1 MKKII
6 SAFVLILIINTAY
19 SQISIGGG
27 ASMLKVFG
35 VPAPYAGMHLLVEYP
50 VDDETS
56 YFGRINFF
64 GKQKGEPV
72 YTYADAID
80 FVNTTP
86 GQIPVSY
93 QTTFN
98 YTTIELG
105 RRYYFG
111 NGYDYGFGA
120 YGGTQA
126 MVAFNQ
132 AKVISSD
139 YDKTKYR
146 ITGLEPKGAVF
157 SIAAGL
163 SGGIKNDF
171 TWGTLYLDGAFHYLF
186 LGQSTNVTAANGF
199 SEFGGQILFSFTV
212 GYRKTIF

>member
-1 MKKII
+1 MKKKI
-6 SAFVLILIINTAY
+6 SLSILILVANITFG
-19 SQISIGGG
+19 QISIGAGT
-27 ASMLKVFG
+27 SMLKVFG

-56 YFGRINFF
+56 YFGRVNFF
-64 GKQKGEPV
+64 GKQKSAPV
-72 YTYADAID
+72 ATFADAID

-86 GQIPVSY
+86 GQIPVTY

-126 MVAFNQ
+126 MVIFNR
-132 AKVISSD
+132 AKILASD
-139 YDKTKYR
+139 YDETKYR
-146 ITGLEPKGAVF
+146 ITGLDTKGAIF

-171 TWGTLYLDGAFHYLF
+171 TWGTLYLDGAFDYLI
-186 LGQSTNVTAANGF
+186 LGQSTNQTAATGF
-199 SEFGGQILFSFTV
+199 SDFGGQILFSFTL
-212 GYRKTIF
+212 GYRRTIF